1 MIELTLSDAWL
12 LTKLKAIPQ
21 LAGVE
26 VYADFIPLDA
36 ALPAVVFQPTIFND
50 VATFADKRILVEADY
65 VVRVTDAATSYSN
78 IVVVANAIDEALQ
91 GSSGLV
97 NTPAGNGRVV
107 SCVRVEPIRFVEID
121 DTSKKR
127 YVHLGGVFRL
137 QVQAI

>member
-12 LTKLKAIPQ
+12 LAKLTAIPQ

-36 ALPAVVFQPTIFND
+36 KLPAVVFQPTIFND

-65 VVRVTDAATSYSN
+65 VVRVTDVATSYSN
-78 IVVVANAIDEALQ
+78 IVVMANAIDDTLQ

-127 YVHLGGVFRL
+127 YVHLGGVFRI